1 MDHSNDRMRKTP
13 TGAALAAIL
22 VLAAAAVAIAQSPS
36 PKEPPVDWQPLWMQR
51 ELWGPG
57 TMPPGMRARLL
68 RHHTYMQYGLQP
80 EYQGAKSTVGND
92 RLTIEAGASL
102 YAQRC
107 ASCHGRQ
114 GMGDGD
120 APRSLL
126 PSPAL
131 LAFVIQRP
139 ISVDEYLLWSIAEG
153 RKQFDTEMPAF
164 KTILTRDEI
173 WQIIAYM
180 RAGFPLDPDRPAR
193 QIATFPEQDPE
204 PSSRLQHA
212 AASRW

>member
-1 MDHSNDRMRKTP
+1 MRNAP
-13 TGAALAAIL
+13 TATLAAIL

-36 PKEPPVDWQPLWMQR
+36 PKEPPVDFWQPLWMQR

-68 RHHTYMQYGLQP
+68 RHHTYMQYGVQP

-92 RLTIEAGASL
+92 KQALEAGAKL
-102 YAQRC
+102 YEQRC
-107 ASCHGRQ
+107 SSCHGKQ

-131 LAFVIQRP
+131 LAFMIQRP
-139 ISVDEYLLWSIAEG
+139 ISVDEYLLWSISEG
-153 RKQFDTEMPAF
+153 GKQFDTEMPAF
-164 KTILTRDEI
+164 KTILARDDI
-173 WQIIAYM
+173 WKIIAYM
-180 RAGFPLDPDRPAR
+180 RAGFRSDAVPPRGKEGR
-193 QIATFPEQDPE
+193 
-204 PSSRLQHA
+204 
-212 AASRW
+212 